1 MKNSLF
7 VYELDTNY
15 RKIASLTESAQLD
28 SAKIKRQQKIIFAIL
43 AVLACLAGMFTYI
56 YIQKKKVHRAY
67 QELFQK
73 NRELIQ
79 LNRQAR
85 DKGLRIMGNN
95 PGPLPDSPSACGE
108 ENVSRPVLDEEQ
120 RKKIAD
126 RIIRVMDDTKEYCR
140 MEFSLEDMA
149 RLVESNT
156 RYVSQTI
163 NETFGK
169 NFRSFINDYRI
180 EEASLRLMDMGKYG
194 NFTIKAIAES
204 VGYKSHTNFIEIFKK
219 STGMTPSTYRKIAI
233 EHKKDIQNIP
243 DSRISENS

>member
-1 MKNSLF
+1 MPENEYDPLLGSAA
-7 VYELDTNY
+7 EC
-15 RKIASLTESAQLD
+15 TEE
-28 SAKIKRQQKIIFAIL
+28 
-43 AVLACLAGMFTYI
+43 C
-56 YIQKKKVHRAY
+56 
-67 QELFQK
+67 
-73 NRELIQ
+73 
-79 LNRQAR
+79 
-85 DKGLRIMGNN
+85 
-95 PGPLPDSPSACGE
+95 
-108 ENVSRPVLDEEQ
+108 VSKPALDEEQ

-169 NFRSFINDYRI
+169 NFRSFINDYRV
-180 EEASLRLMDMGKYG
+180 EEASLRLMDIENYG

-233 EHKKDIQNIP
+233 EHKKDIQKIP